1 MSSTADFQPLPG
13 NGTYAAARSF
23 VLLHTEALHE
33 ELRGTG
39 VTATAICPG
48 PVSTDF
54 QETSNPLFGDR
65 LRKLVWREPQRV
77 AADALKAVERGRRS
91 IVPGGLPVR
100 AAFAPNRLAPA
111 RVALPVARRLMA
123 AELERRG

>member
-1 MSSTADFQPLPG
+1 
-13 NGTYAAARSF
+13 
-23 VLLHTEALHE
+23 
-33 ELRGTG
+33 

-48 PVSTDF
+48 PVSTEL

-65 LRKLVWREPQRV
+65 LPKLVWRKPERV
-77 AADALKAVERGRRS
+77 AADAVERGRRS

-111 RVALPVARRLMA
+111 RVALPVARRLMS